1 MPLPDPATSRVVLA
15 GTASYRHDDYPALP
29 AVRNNL
35 AGLRAALT
43 DPRLWG
49 IPVENVRVVTDPE
62 QPSQI
67 TELLRPAAREATD
80 TLIFYYAGHGF
91 LSERDPT
98 LFLTC
103 KGSLGNSGSSALEY
117 KYVREEMLD
126 SRALRKIVILDCCY
140 SGNAHAVMSGDAAL
154 QDITGAYVLTSSRRN
169 QASTAPTAAQHTA
182 FTGAL
187 LKVLTDG
194 IDRLPGQED
203 LTLNEI
209 YRQVRADLVRDGF
222 GEPDRRD
229 HGTAGDLPIVHNQ
242 AYRTGPERVN
252 PPAPVPADLTS
263 VPDPTPVPTPAPAP
277 ARAPS
282 RRLWQAG
289 PAAVSAGLG
298 AVGGAVVAV
307 TASGAAG
314 IAAGIA
320 GAAFCY
326 VTTVIAGARS

>member
-35 AGLRAALT
+35 ADLRAALT
-43 DPRLWG
+43 DQRLWG
-49 IPVENVRVVTDPE
+49 IPVENVRIVTDPE

-103 KGSLGNSGSSALEY
+103 EGSLANSGSSALEY

-126 SRALRKIVILDCCY
+126 SRARRKIVILDCCY

-182 FTGAL
+182 FTGTL

-194 IDRLPGQED
+194 IDHLSDHED

-209 YRQVRADLVRDGF
+209 YRQVRAELVRDGF

-229 HGTAGDLPIVHNQ
+229 HGTAGELPLVHNQ
-242 AYRTGPERVN
+242 AYRPGPERVN
-252 PPAPVPADLTS
+252 PPAPVPADLPS
-263 VPDPTPVPTPAPAP
+263 VPSPTPTPTP
-277 ARAPS
+277 ARAPA

-289 PAAVSAGLG
+289 PAAVSVLLG
-298 AVGGAVVAV
+298 AVGGAVVAA

-320 GAAFCY
+320 GAALCY
-326 VTTVIAGARS
+326 VTTAIAGARS